1 MKTKLIIV
9 MCFLVFFVAVATAHS
24 GQFGP
29 PEPTAKEG
37 KLSLGVGYSHFLD
50 KWAPKDTGWTDA
62 KLTANQP
69 YVQVSYGFMKNAE
82 AYLRLGAMD
91 LKVSPAFFSG
101 TGLSGFKSE
110 FSDGF
115 KPFANVGVKGV
126 FNITPSLGV
135 GPFIQAGLYS
145 DYKDSTAG
153 TVSGFPAT
161 QEMKVKS
168 PWEVNLGVAL
178 QGKIRGVILYAG
190 PFAYWSRADVEG
202 KIIVPGVVTVI
213 ASTTYKEKNNFGGFA
228 GLRVPLGGKLV
239 LEVEGQMKNEFSGGA
254 SVIYSF

>member
-126 FNITPSLGV
+126 FNITPYYSFSGCGALHSGGSVLG
-135 GPFIQAGLYS
+135 
-145 DYKDSTAG
+145 
-153 TVSGFPAT
+153 
-161 QEMKVKS
+161 
-168 PWEVNLGVAL
+168 L
-178 QGKIRGVILYAG
+178 QGFNCRDGLG
-190 PFAYWSRADVEG
+190 LPRN
-202 KIIVPGVVTVI
+202 PGNESKKSV
-213 ASTTYKEKNNFGGFA
+213 GG
-228 GLRVPLGGKLV
+228 
-239 LEVEGQMKNEFSGGA
+239 
-254 SVIYSF
+254 